1 MTVSRSASVD
11 ELGKPLRVVRDARRG
26 DDDRVV
32 VREEEERPA
41 TVIGD
46 TLATTRPEPRRRAMF
61 ETLPALPATSAD
73 VVDPIVH
80 AAPLMISPSIEDP
93 KILSIVG
100 GSARSCESCFTAWH
114 WTKAPWVGEE
124 LTRPNSPLRDVYH
137 GIDRQIALG

>member
-80 AAPLMISPSIEDP
+80 ATPLMISPSIEDP
-93 KILSIVG
+93 LSLSLSWGRV
-100 GSARSCESCFTAWH
+100 RSCESCFNSVALDEGTNFCACDG
-114 WTKAPWVGEE
+114 PVEE
-124 LTRPNSPLRDVYH
+124 LTRPNSPLVTC
-137 GIDRQIALG
+137 ITE

>member
-93 KILSIVG
+93 LSLSLSIVG
-100 GSARSCESCFTAWH
+100 
-114 WTKAPWVGEE
+114 
-124 LTRPNSPLRDVYH
+124 
-137 GIDRQIALG
+137 ALDLVSLVSQRGTGLLDDGTNFCACDGRWKS

>member
-1 MTVSRSASVD
+1 MSVSFGTKSATGGNHSSTSSFVSVSGVGACVSTTIGVAASMTVSRSASVD

-41 TVIGD
+41 TVID

-93 KILSIVG
+93 LSLYRG
-100 GSARSCESCFTAWH
+100 GARSI
-114 WTKAPWVGEE
+114 
-124 LTRPNSPLRDVYH
+124 L
-137 GIDRQIALG
+137 

>member
-1 MTVSRSASVD
+1 VWVR
-11 ELGKPLRVVRDARRG
+11 ELGRPGPASTL
-26 DDDRVV
+26 
-32 VREEEERPA
+32 PA

-93 KILSIVG
+93 LSLSLSQG
-100 GSARSCESCFTAWH
+100 GSSI
-114 WTKAPWVGEE
+114 
-124 LTRPNSPLRDVYH
+124 L
-137 GIDRQIALG
+137 

>member
-93 KILSIVG
+93 LSLSLSWGGRSIL
-100 GSARSCESCFTAWH
+100 
-114 WTKAPWVGEE
+114 
-124 LTRPNSPLRDVYH
+124 
-137 GIDRQIALG
+137 

>member
-32 VREEEERPA
+32 VREEEESPA

-93 KILSIVG
+93 LSLSLSWG
-100 GSARSCESCFTAWH
+100 G
-114 WTKAPWVGEE
+114 
-124 LTRPNSPLRDVYH
+124 
-137 GIDRQIALG
+137 ALDLVSLVSQRGTGRRHQTSVRVKS

>member
-41 TVIGD
+41 TVID

-80 AAPLMISPSIEDP
+80 AVPLMISPSIEDP
-93 KILSIVG
+93 LSLYMWGGRSIL
-100 GSARSCESCFTAWH
+100 
-114 WTKAPWVGEE
+114 
-124 LTRPNSPLRDVYH
+124 
-137 GIDRQIALG
+137 

>member
-1 MTVSRSASVD
+1 MSVSFGTKSANGGNHSSTSSFVVSGVGECVSTTIGVAASMTVSRSASVD

-41 TVIGD
+41 TVID

-93 KILSIVG
+93 LSLYRG
-100 GSARSCESCFTAWH
+100 GARSI
-114 WTKAPWVGEE
+114 
-124 LTRPNSPLRDVYH
+124 L
-137 GIDRQIALG
+137 

>member
-61 ETLPALPATSAD
+61 ETLPALPALPARTAD

-93 KILSIVG
+93 LSLYLSGGRSIL
-100 GSARSCESCFTAWH
+100 
-114 WTKAPWVGEE
+114 
-124 LTRPNSPLRDVYH
+124 
-137 GIDRQIALG
+137 